1 MGMDNET
8 VYKRTMAQA
17 KDMRAKITRRRLL
30 QTSAAMAAGAA
41 VTSNLREARAAGAD
55 THGPGWYTDDKLTG
69 KVTCITFAGQR
80 WGIPPA
86 ATIPTFL
93 ERFPNVEIELID
105 EPVGEGYTK
114 IQMRAASKSSS
125 FNAAIAD
132 AMQWSALQGIKA
144 CESFGPTL
152 AADPGWAK
160 DYMSDVP
167 QNILDGYN
175 WPQTP
180 DGECYGL
187 TWDGNCKLGYYRKD
201 KFEEAGITEY
211 PGTWEEAIEVA
222 KALHR
227 PDEDQYGFIGTG
239 RRGLYMGFEFYQIL
253 KTLGGEAF
261 DSMSPGGYHPQFNTD
276 IGHETIDILIRL
288 MEYRHPVTLNAADDE
303 ANQALANGTAVFAP
317 FEWGTSILTDSE
329 YTEFADVFGT
339 EIVPKGTRPGS
350 DNKPLMGGF
359 SFYVNTSGEDQAAAF
374 EWIKHVNSAD
384 YTDTRIGEAFCTNTG
399 QPTRLSLLDK
409 YASHQPY
416 FSGLKKSF
424 AKGTPGLPWIPENFA
439 CFDLVGNEATAV
451 VVGEKN
457 RDEALKAMDE
467 GVTQIMSDGGYYD

>member
-1 MGMDNET
+1 
-8 VYKRTMAQA
+8 
-17 KDMRAKITRRRLL
+17 
-30 QTSAAMAAGAA
+30 
-41 VTSNLREARAAGAD
+41 
-55 THGPGWYTDDKLTG
+55 
-69 KVTCITFAGQR
+69 
-80 WGIPPA
+80 
-86 ATIPTFL
+86 
-93 ERFPNVEIELID
+93 
-105 EPVGEGYTK
+105 
-114 IQMRAASKSSS
+114 
-125 FNAAIAD
+125 
-132 AMQWSALQGIKA
+132 
-144 CESFGPTL
+144 
-152 AADPGWAK
+152 
-160 DYMSDVP
+160 
-167 QNILDGYN
+167 
-175 WPQTP
+175 
-180 DGECYGL
+180 
-187 TWDGNCKLGYYRKD
+187 
-201 KFEEAGITEY
+201 
-211 PGTWEEAIEVA
+211 
-222 KALHR
+222 
-227 PDEDQYGFIGTG
+227 
-239 RRGLYMGFEFYQIL
+239 MGFEFYQIL

-276 IGHETIDILIRL
+276 IGHEAMDILTRL
-288 MEYRHPVTLNAADDE
+288 MAYRHPVTLNAADDE

-359 SFYVNTSGEDQAAAF
+359 AYYVNTSGEDQAAAF

-409 YASHQPY
+409 YATHQPY

-457 RDEALKAMDE
+457 QDEALKAMDE
-467 GVTQIMSDGGYYD
+467 GVTQIMSDGGYYG